1 MTASHQPRCH
11 RVKAIAQGSIGDTGI
26 VPKAFFNGID
36 PTRTWATCPHLAQ
49 CFLRLANLPSYP
61 IDRLSRYEYALWRQV
76 AQILFALDNLNR
88 RKPQERRPALVRGSA
103 AHRPDEDDYRYGDD

>member
-1 MTASHQPRCH
+1 
-11 RVKAIAQGSIGDTGI
+11 
-26 VPKAFFNGID
+26 
-36 PTRTWATCPHLAQ
+36 
-49 CFLRLANLPSYP
+49 
-61 IDRLSRYEYALWRQV
+61 LWRQV